1 MKKTISNRDKLNRL
15 NKLYCEQKKLS
26 EKIGAEYRKVQAGAK
41 SSTKDFDT
49 LTKKCLEIANEFD
62 DLRCDMP
69 RVKFDMAAGKYFFAD
84 TCFRGVEMFVV
95 KVKRN
100 DCFYVTL
107 SAKSAGEAMDRAK
120 LIVAEQND
128 VPLAFLDAEDYSR

>member
-1 MKKTISNRDKLNRL
+1 MKKTISNKAKLAKL

-49 LTKKCLEIANEFD
+49 LMKKCLEIANEFD

-69 RVKFDMAAGKYFFAD
+69 RVKFDMAAGKYFYAD
-84 TCFRGVEMFVV
+84 VGHGEEMFAI

-107 SAKSAGEAMDRAK
+107 PARSAGEAMDRAK
-120 LIVAEQND
+120 QIVAEQNG
-128 VPLAFLDAEDYSR
+128 VPLIFLDAEDYSR

>member
-1 MKKTISNRDKLNRL
+1 MKKTISNKAKLAKL
-15 NKLYCEQKKLS
+15 NKLYREQKKLS

-41 SSTKDFDT
+41 SSTKDFDA

-62 DLRCDMP
+62 DLRRDMP
-69 RVKFDMAAGKYFFAD
+69 RVKFDMAAGKYFYAD
-84 TCFRGVEMFVV
+84 AGHGEEMFAI

-120 LIVAEQND
+120 QIVAEQNG
-128 VPLAFLDAEDYSR
+128 VPLVFLDAEDYSR